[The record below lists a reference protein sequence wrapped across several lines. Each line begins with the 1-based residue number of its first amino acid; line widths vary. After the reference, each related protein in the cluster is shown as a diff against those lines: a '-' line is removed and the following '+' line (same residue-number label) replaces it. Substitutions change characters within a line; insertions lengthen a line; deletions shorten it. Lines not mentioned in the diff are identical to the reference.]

1 MRTISPECSLATKAS
16 ECVDFRDALAPTKR
30 DRTPNEG
37 GSQPQVA
44 ARQGR
49 PTPPKQPELE
59 TSARA
64 RHVAAA
70 TYPRR
75 LNEHV
80 DRRCRH
86 FRKPHLRG

>member
-1 MRTISPECSLATKAS
+1 MACGRGRPARL
-16 ECVDFRDALAPTKR
+16 
-30 DRTPNEG
+30 
-37 GSQPQVA
+37 PQVA
-44 ARQGR
+44 ARRADGY
-49 PTPPKQPELE
+49 TPKQPELE

-70 TYPRR
+70 TSRR

-86 FRKPHLRG
+86 FESRTFEADVGKLLHLMAHSVYSDREVFYVS